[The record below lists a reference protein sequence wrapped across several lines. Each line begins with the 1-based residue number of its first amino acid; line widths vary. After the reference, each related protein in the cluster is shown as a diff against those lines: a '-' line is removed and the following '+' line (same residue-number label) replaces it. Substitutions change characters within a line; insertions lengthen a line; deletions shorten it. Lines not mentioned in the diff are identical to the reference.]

1 MGVTEKLA
9 ECHCLAEKGHAWKE
23 SGVTTQGR
31 REVEV
36 GTLLLSNDENNVIAE
51 NVFCYF

>member
-1 MGVTEKLA
+1 M
-9 ECHCLAEKGHAWKE
+9 
-23 SGVTTQGR
+23 TQGR

-51 NVFCYF
+51 NVLSYF

>member
-1 MGVTEKLA
+1 M
-9 ECHCLAEKGHAWKE
+9 
-23 SGVTTQGR
+23 TQGR

-51 NVFCYF
+51 NAEKLFLVFKFQG

>member
-1 MGVTEKLA
+1 MQLFDRKRSYL
-9 ECHCLAEKGHAWKE
+9 KR

-36 GTLLLSNDENNVIAE
+36 GTVLLINDENNIIVK
-51 NVFCYF
+51 NVSSYF

>member
-1 MGVTEKLA
+1 MA
-9 ECHCLAEKGHAWKE
+9 EFHCLVGKSYVWKE
-23 SGVTTQGR
+23 SEFITRGR

-51 NVFCYF
+51 NEMY

>member
-1 MGVTEKLA
+1 M
-9 ECHCLAEKGHAWKE
+9 EKGHASKE
-23 SGVTTQGR
+23 SGVKTQGR

-51 NVFCYF
+51 NVLNYFQCLSSKFEI